1 MELIAFT
8 GLSGAGKDY
17 QAQKLQEHF
26 GFKHLKFAMGLRGLV
41 YSQLGIHEILT
52 KEQEISSGIQDLLI
66 SESRRV
72 LSEYPL
78 LWVDILE
85 TIWWYKVT
93 SNTDRWVISDLRQ
106 PHEFEYVRNYG
117 GSIYRVTR
125 ESQVPEQPLDRLLD
139 SYEIPEWDFEKYYP
153 AKKNLSCTYDA
164 DPGGLL
170 LGRISK
176 FHGNPYEVMAWAF
189 RYYDHLNP

>member
-41 YSQLGIHEILT
+41 YSQLGILEILT
-52 KEQEISSGIQDLLI
+52 KEQEISTGIQDLLI

-72 LSEYPL
+72 LSEDPL
-78 LWVDILE
+78 LWVDILDAV
-85 TIWWYKVT
+85 WWFKVT
-93 SNTDRWVISDLRQ
+93 HSTDRWVISDLRQ
-106 PHEFEYVRNYG
+106 PHELEYIRNYG

-125 ESQVPEQPLDRLLD
+125 ESQTPEQPLDRLLD
-139 SYEIPEWDFEKYYP
+139 SYEIPEWDLEKYYP
-153 AKKNLSCTYDA
+153 AKKNLSGNYGH
-164 DPGGLL
+164 DPEILL
-170 LGRISK
+170 DRISE
-176 FHGNPYEVMAWAF
+176 FHGNPYEVMAWVF
-189 RYYDHLNP
+189 LYYDHLNP

>member
-41 YSQLGIHEILT
+41 YSQLGIHGILT

-66 SESRRV
+66 SESRKV
-72 LSEYPL
+72 LRDDPQ

-85 TIWWYKVT
+85 TIWWYKV
-93 SNTDRWVISDLRQ
+93 SASIDRWVISDLRQ
-106 PHEFEYVRNYG
+106 PHELEYVRNYG
-117 GSIYRVTR
+117 GSVYRVTR

-139 SYEIPEWDFEKYYP
+139 SYEIPEWDLEKYYP
-153 AKKNLSCTYDA
+153 FSKTLSCNYDP
-164 DPGGLL
+164 DPETPLVD
-170 LGRISK
+170 RISK
-176 FHGNPYEVMAWAF
+176 FHGNPYEVMSWAF